1 MHVHSVSPKERKET
15 YERMRAGEIRKAI
28 STFCWKQGV
37 SFDDLRI
44 VINLCGCGSEIFA
57 KQVPGRASRKVPGKE
72 IAYIVEFR
80 HPWDMKKVK
89 TKAGY
94 AREVPGPVLRDDMA
108 REKIYSELG
117 FEQVKLNNELELPW
131 IHNNNTQTR

>member
-1 MHVHSVSPKERKET
+1 MITHAQR
-15 YERMRAGEIRKAI
+15 YGLFCIAI
-28 STFCWKQGV
+28 CSWICYPGAVLRTALNNKV

-80 HPWDMKKVK
+80 HPWDMKRIK

-94 AREVPGPVLRDDMA
+94 TREVPGPVLHDDMA
-108 REKIYSELG
+108 REKIYSEMG
-117 FEQVKLNNELELPW
+117 FEQVKLNSELELPW